1 MLADY
6 CGQSQYVNQG
16 ERVVAGQHLMQAVS
30 DIFLGWERTT
40 GTDGVERDFYVRQ
53 LRDWK
58 LSAPIEQMAPAGMQ
72 AYARP
77 VRLDPCP
84 RARPLWRPHRARGLP
99 RQVRR
104 LRRRDRQLRPGLRGP
119 ERGGPRG
126 TRQRGC
132 RRSRGSTRT
141 HLDRIQES
149 TQPWTYH
156 RRRRRRP
163 RRRVAVAQNRPTTS
177 STPAPSLR
185 PLHPRWS
192 PVSCTLGSPA
202 LSTVTSATPSTSSCL
217 SANRPT
223 SASKFCCARSGIRYA
238 RDHDVELG
246 VAPAAA
252 DPAAPGLVKQD
263 PVG

>member
-1 MLADY
+1 
-6 CGQSQYVNQG
+6 
-16 ERVVAGQHLMQAVS
+16 
-30 DIFLGWERTT
+30 
-40 GTDGVERDFYVRQ
+40 
-53 LRDWK
+53 
-58 LSAPIEQMAPAGMQ
+58 MAPAGMK
-72 AYARP
+72 AYAGLCGWTLASAHARSGN
-77 VRLDPCP
+77 RIALASYLGRSAAFDLAIADFA
-84 RARPLWRPHRARGLP
+84 RAYADQNEADHA
-99 RQVRR
+99 
-104 LRRRDRQLRPGLRGP
+104 
-119 ERGGPRG
+119 G